1 MFIKFKV
8 EQRRRNVQM
17 QSTDFM
23 SGVLD
28 SEFETMKWNL
38 EILEN
43 LLHAAPEEGRETT
56 VKTRRTKTLP
66 QLELIKEVCA
76 AAVYL
81 SNIIYF
87 DIGFKKNSVLDELF
101 KKCNS

>member
-8 EQRRRNVQM
+8 EQRRRHVQM

-56 VKTRRTKTLP
+56 VKTRRTKTP
-66 QLELIKEVCA
+66 TAGANKRGVCSCCLF
-76 AAVYL
+76 VKHYL
-81 SNIIYF
+81 F
-87 DIGFKKNSVLDELF
+87 
-101 KKCNS
+101 